1 MKSSTMILLAAYA
14 ALAAGIAAWIVTVVL
29 AVDVLG

>member
-1 MKSSTMILLAAYA
+1 MKSSTVILVAAYA
-14 ALAAGIAAWIVTVVL
+14 ALAAGVAAWIVTVIL

>member
-1 MKSSTMILLAAYA
+1 VKSSTVIVLAAYA
-14 ALAAGIAAWIVTVVL
+14 ALAAGIVAWIVTVIL

>member
-1 MKSSTMILLAAYA
+1 MKSSSLILIAAYA
-14 ALAAGIAAWIVTVVL
+14 ALAAGVAAWIVTVVL

>member
-1 MKSSTMILLAAYA
+1 MKSSTVILVAAYA
-14 ALAAGIAAWIVTVVL
+14 ALAAGIAAWIVTVIL

>member
-1 MKSSTMILLAAYA
+1 MKSSTVILVAAYT
-14 ALAAGIAAWIVTVVL
+14 ALAAGIAAWIVTVIL